1 MATKTD
7 SYFKILTACTNSQA
21 TLSRCSC
28 SNSCSICP
36 NSSHS
41 FALELS
47 GRLPVGPELGE
58 RGFLASLLFFSDFL
72 DIIGLL
78 RKVENLDQTRACTY
92 KYHAQLTTKKRF
104 CNTIRRSSLST
115 KLVSESR
122 SQNTNF
128 LAAGVWERDQF
139 VLLQPSRASWDN
151 PLLNLSV
158 DSVEL
163 NEAASTGTGTRRQP
177 PASVWTV
184 RKIWLQHWKVS
195 K

>member
-47 GRLPVGPELGE
+47 GRLPAGPELGE
-58 RGFLASLLFFSDFL
+58 RGFLTSLLFFSDFL
-72 DIIGLL
+72 DITGLL
-78 RKVENLDQTRACTY
+78 RKMENLDQTRACTY
-92 KYHAQLTTKKRF
+92 KYHAQLTRRNGF
-104 CNTIRRSSLST
+104 NTTRRSSRST

-122 SQNTNF
+122 SQTTIFF

-151 PLLNLSV
+151 PLLNLESR
-158 DSVEL
+158 VEPTKL
-163 NEAASTGTGTRRQP
+163 PLLMLVHIDNCLLQYGQFGRFGCNTGR
-177 PASVWTV
+177 
-184 RKIWLQHWKVS
+184 
-195 K
+195 